1 MPHCHSIFGAAF
13 YIGCC
18 PNCGVG
24 AAIADPVHMLSPP
37 MVPVIFRCRIFR
49 LPNFLLPIFSVA
61 VFFRGPWPFPFSLF
75 QTIILCCLFSY
86 HLNFRCRIF
95 PLPIFPRCRFCRESF
110 RKFWFG
116 SIKLHQLVRSVVAIE
131 CHLFSRTHGRNS
143 VLRLLILCKSF
154 PP

>member
-1 MPHCHSIFGAAF
+1 LPHCHSIFGAAF
-13 YIGCC
+13 YIGGC

-24 AAIADPVHMLSPP
+24 AAIAGPVHMLSPP

-49 LPNFLLPIFSVA
+49 LPNFLLPIF
-61 VFFRGPWPFPFSLF
+61 
-75 QTIILCCLFSY
+75 
-86 HLNFRCRIF
+86 FRCRFF
-95 PLPIFPRCRFCRESF
+95 PWTVAFSVFVISDNNFVLPFFLPSQFSLPNFPVAHFSRCRFCRESF

-116 SIKLHQLVRSVVAIE
+116 SIKLHQLVRSVVALE